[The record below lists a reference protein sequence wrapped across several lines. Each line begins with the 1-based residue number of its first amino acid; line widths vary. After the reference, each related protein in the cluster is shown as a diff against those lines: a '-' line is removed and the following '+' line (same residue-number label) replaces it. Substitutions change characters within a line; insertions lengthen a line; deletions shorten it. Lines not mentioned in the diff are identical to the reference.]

1 MEKNR
6 SQYDESEQKEV
17 MSMQTDNRLLKEMLS
32 DENLNKAFLQVV
44 KNKGAEGVDVWN
56 IPNLKT
62 TWKNIVKKSKNK
74 SEQENISQN
83 Q

>member
-44 KNKGAEGVDVWN
+44 KNKGAEGVDV
-56 IPNLKT
+56 
-62 TWKNIVKKSKNK
+62 
-74 SEQENISQN
+74 
-83 Q
+83 